1 MITTAKITSQGQMT
15 IPSSLRKM
23 AGIKRGDEVY
33 LEKTD
38 DGILIKKMGSVDDLV
53 GFFKNSALKNKT
65 MDEIV
70 KLEKKAIEEGYIER
84 YLKSQK

>member
-1 MITTAKITSQGQMT
+1 MT
-15 IPSSLRKM
+15 IPSRLRKLT
-23 AGIKRGDEVY
+23 GIKRGDEVY

-38 DGILIKKMGSVDDLV
+38 DGILIRKMGSVDDLI

-65 MDEIV
+65 IDKIV

-84 YLKSQK
+84 YLKNK